1 MAKAKEISPKLGHV
15 QLSRARVYRINL
27 NQM

>member
-1 MAKAKEISPKLGHV
+1 MAKATKNKPDSGHV

-27 NQM
+27 NEL